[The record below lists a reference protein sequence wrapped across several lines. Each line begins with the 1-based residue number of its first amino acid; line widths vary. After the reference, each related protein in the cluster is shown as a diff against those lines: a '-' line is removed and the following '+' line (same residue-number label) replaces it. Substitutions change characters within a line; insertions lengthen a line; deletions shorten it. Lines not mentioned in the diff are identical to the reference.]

1 MVAAIRNADWYTAF
15 PEDYRWSYNVMIEL
29 AQARTGG
36 AEVGEIDR
44 ICRNLAG
51 RVGDDGAWF
60 DEWKAMADRV
70 AALGEAALARGDRRS
85 ACAHLRRA
93 SSYYFAAE
101 RFRFPKDE
109 IALDC
114 YRDMLRTFR
123 AAAELDE
130 TTPITHV
137 ELPYVDVDGSQ
148 KALPAFFAS
157 AGPGTPA
164 VVFMNGFDGN
174 KELNWFLGV
183 EDLVARGI
191 SVLSMDSP
199 GVGEA
204 IRFRDIPLRHDYEAA
219 GSAALDWLEAN
230 TDVDAARVGVMALS
244 LGGYYATRSAS
255 MEPRFAACVAW
266 GAIWD
271 YHRIW
276 QERVN
281 AAFAKQ
287 LPVPGDHLVWSTG
300 TKNVEEALELLEGF
314 RLSGVVE
321 NLRCPYLVAHGE
333 DDQQV
338 PVADAERL
346 HAAAGSVDKTLRVF
360 TAEEGGA
367 QHCHMDNLQIAVP
380 EIFGW
385 LADRLGAVGNGAD
398 NEPALASAG
407 TKTLDEEHSR

>member
-36 AEVGEIDR
+36 AEVGEVDR
-44 ICRNLAG
+44 VCRALAG
-51 RVGDDGAWF
+51 RVGDDDAWF
-60 DEWKAMADRV
+60 TEWRSMADRV
-70 AALGEAALARGDRRS
+70 AELGEQALARGDRRS

-93 SSYYFAAE
+93 ASYYFAAE
-101 RFRFPKDE
+101 RFRFPKDDA
-109 IALDC
+109 ALDC
-114 YRDMLRTFR
+114 YRDMLRTFK
-123 AAAELDE
+123 AAADLDE

-137 ELPYVDVDGSQ
+137 EIPYEDS
-148 KALPAFFAS
+148 ALPAFFAS

-164 VVFMNGFDGN
+164 VLFMNGFDGN

-204 IRFRDIPLRHDYEAA
+204 IRFRGIPLRHDYEAA

-300 TKNVEEALELLEGF
+300 TSSVEEALELLEGF

-321 NLRCPYLVAHGE
+321 RLRCPYLVAHGE

-346 HAAAGSVDKTLRVF
+346 YAAAGSADKTLRVF
-360 TAEEGGA
+360 TAAEGGA

-385 LADRLGAVGNGAD
+385 LAERLGAGNAAD
-398 NEPALASAG
+398 NEPSLASAG
-407 TKTLDEEHSR
+407 TKTLEEEHAR